1 MTTNFDKAEFASLLK
16 KAIGTRKQAEFA
28 ETAGISKEHLSR
40 FINQRLDAAPS
51 AETLNRI
58 AQQTNAVSISDLYAA
73 AGYIMDE
80 FSEDNISSKEARA
93 IKLINATL
101 VSALTKFKAAWTI
114 DYNFKGEGRYLSICF
129 ENAPLHHWHFHYM
142 EHNIDSSIQQH
153 LQKSYLNLIFKDF
166 EPQDKYSFVTS
177 SPSEYEAYRQKPPKN
192 LQLNISVILVKNDT
206 LSIVE
211 ETLLQSNHALSKE
224 ELMEFT
230 F

>member
-1 MTTNFDKAEFASLLK
+1 
-16 KAIGTRKQAEFA
+16 
-28 ETAGISKEHLSR
+28 
-40 FINQRLDAAPS
+40 
-51 AETLNRI
+51 
-58 AQQTNAVSISDLYAA
+58 
-73 AGYIMDE
+73 
-80 FSEDNISSKEARA
+80 
-93 IKLINATL
+93 
-101 VSALTKFKAAWTI
+101 
-114 DYNFKGEGRYLSICF
+114 
-129 ENAPLHHWHFHYM
+129 M

-166 EPQDKYSFVTS
+166 EPHDKYSFVTS

>member
-1 MTTNFDKAEFASLLK
+1 MTNNFDKAEFASLLK
-16 KAIGTRKQAEFA
+16 KAIGTRKQVEFA
-28 ETAGISKEHLSR
+28 EAAGISKEHLSR

-51 AETLNRI
+51 ADTLNRI
-58 AQQTNAVSISDLYAA
+58 AQQTTAVSISDLYAA
-73 AGYIMDE
+73 AGYTMGE

-101 VSALTKFKAAWTI
+101 VSALTKFGTSWTI
-114 DYNFKGEGRYLSICF
+114 DYNFKGEGRHLTICF
-129 ENAPLHHWHFHYM
+129 ENAPLHHWYFHYM
-142 EHNIDSSIQQH
+142 DHNIGSSIQQH
-153 LQKSYLNLIFKDF
+153 LQKSYLDLIFKDL

-177 SPSEYEAYRQKPPKN
+177 SPSEYAAYKQKLPKN

-211 ETLLQSNHALSKE
+211 ETLLQSNRALSKE
-224 ELMEFT
+224 ELLEFA

>member
-28 ETAGISKEHLSR
+28 EAAGISKEHLSR

-114 DYNFKGEGRYLSICF
+114 DYNFKGEGRHLSICF

-177 SPSEYEAYRQKPPKN
+177 SPSEYESYRQKPPKN

>member
-1 MTTNFDKAEFASLLK
+1 MTNNFDKAEFASLLK

-28 ETAGISKEHLSR
+28 EEAGISKEHLSR

-58 AQQTNAVSISDLYAA
+58 AQQTTAVSISDFYAA

-101 VSALTKFKAAWTI
+101 VSSLAKFKTAWTI
-114 DYNFKGEGRYLSICF
+114 DYNFKGKGRHLSICF

-142 EHNIDSSIQQH
+142 EHKIDSSIQQH
-153 LQKSYLNLIFKDF
+153 LQKSYLDLIFKDL

-177 SPSEYEAYRQKPPKN
+177 SPNEYEAYKQKPPKN

-206 LSIVE
+206 LSIAE
-211 ETLLQSNHALSKE
+211 ETLLQSNHVLSKE
-224 ELMEFT
+224 ELSEFA

>member
-1 MTTNFDKAEFASLLK
+1 MTSNFDKTAFASLLK

-28 ETAGISKEHLSR
+28 EAAGISKEHLSR

-58 AQQTNAVSISDLYAA
+58 AQQTTAVSISDFYAA

-80 FSEDNISSKEARA
+80 FSEDTISTKEARA

-101 VSALTKFKAAWTI
+101 VSALTKFKTSWTI
-114 DYNFKGEGRYLSICF
+114 DYNFKGEGRHLSICF

-153 LQKSYLNLIFKDF
+153 LHKSYLNLIFKDLS
-166 EPQDKYSFVTS
+166 PQDKYSFVTS
-177 SPSEYEAYRQKPPKN
+177 SPSEYEAYKQKLPKN
-192 LQLNISVILVKNDT
+192 LLLNISVILVKNDT

-211 ETLLQSNHALSKE
+211 ETMLQNNHALSKE

>member
-1 MTTNFDKAEFASLLK
+1 MTINFDKAAFASLLK

-28 ETAGISKEHLSR
+28 EAAGISKEHLSR

-58 AQQTNAVSISDLYAA
+58 AQQTTAVSISDLYAA

-80 FSEDNISSKEARA
+80 FSEDTISTKEARA

-101 VSALTKFKAAWTI
+101 ISALTKFKTTWTI
-114 DYNFKGEGRYLSICF
+114 DTNFKGEGRYLSICF

-153 LQKSYLNLIFKDF
+153 LQKSYLNLIFKNLA
-166 EPQDKYSFVTS
+166 PQDKYSFVTS
-177 SPSEYEAYRQKPPKN
+177 SPSEYVAYKQKPPKN

-211 ETLLQSNHALSKE
+211 ETLLQNNHALSKE
-224 ELMEFT
+224 ELKEFA

>member
-28 ETAGISKEHLSR
+28 EAAGISKEHLSR

-73 AGYIMDE
+73 SGYIMDE

-101 VSALTKFKAAWTI
+101 VSALTKFKVAWTI
-114 DYNFKGEGRYLSICF
+114 DYNFKGEGRHLSICF

>member
-1 MTTNFDKAEFASLLK
+1 MEQLDKNIVFRCHRSYIINLKYLNGIHIGDLILTN
-16 KAIGTRKQAEFA
+16 
-28 ETAGISKEHLSR
+28 
-40 FINQRLDAAPS
+40 
-51 AETLNRI
+51 
-58 AQQTNAVSISDLYAA
+58 
-73 AGYIMDE
+73 
-80 FSEDNISSKEARA
+80 
-93 IKLINATL
+93 KLINATL

-114 DYNFKGEGRYLSICF
+114 DYNFKGEGRHLSICF

>member
-28 ETAGISKEHLSR
+28 EAAGISKEHLSR

-58 AQQTNAVSISDLYAA
+58 AQQTNDVSISDLYAA
-73 AGYIMDE
+73 A
-80 FSEDNISSKEARA
+80 
-93 IKLINATL
+93 
-101 VSALTKFKAAWTI
+101 I